1 MNSGELHSNNAG
13 FFQSPKLIS
22 LVLLVVFVVGLSA
35 GAVLSGSDLISN
47 AGDSEVSISVDNE
60 IGTNKFILIE
70 VDEGDNDEEVV
81 TEHILHEFAFE
92 ASNRGGLI
100 TWDFND
106 GFTATGNEASHS
118 FDKPGVYVVE
128 ATESLDGRVSTA
140 TITVTVHLESEAE
153 VDNMECVCAPTAKDT
168 IIPLSEHEGISTIE
182 GYVQVEHD
190 GAANPVHYAIPCRN
204 ATFVSSC
211 NVCRTVKSSNSPSC
225 SMTPLE
231 AMSRLLISSSKML
244 SCNKVS
250 ACNYVLKPIKYEI
263 GTNQLLRGL
272 PTPHPWHESISATQL
287 IDHSDSNEHGQRSD
301 SCLVSR
307 CNDHTTLRLHKRW
320 C

>member
-22 LVLLVVFVVGLSA
+22 LVLLFVFIVGLSA

-47 AGDSEVSISVDNE
+47 SGDGEFSISVNNE

-100 TWDFND
+100 TWDFSD
-106 GFTATGNEASHS
+106 GFTATGNEATHS
-118 FDKPGVYVVE
+118 FEKPGIYVVE

-140 TITVTVHLESEAE
+140 TITVTVHLDSEAE

-190 GAANPVHYAIPCRN
+190 G
-204 ATFVSSC
+204 SSE
-211 NVCRTVKSSNSPSC
+211 SC
-225 SMTPLE
+225 SLRNPLQE
-231 AMSRLLISSSKML
+231 CHVRVIMQRLSNGEVVEQS
-244 SCNKVS
+244 
-250 ACNYVLKPIKYEI
+250 VLFDD
-263 GTNQLLRGL
+263 TFR
-272 PTPHPWHESISATQL
+272 
-287 IDHSDSNEHGQRSD
+287 SNEQVVDFLFEDVELQQGERLQ
-301 SCLVSR
+301 
-307 CNDHTTLRLHKRW
+307 LRLETDQVRDWHKPTAAW
-320 C
+320 FTNAPSIA

>member
-1 MNSGELHSNNAG
+1 MNSGELHSNDAG

-22 LVLLVVFVVGLSA
+22 LVLLFVFIVGLSA

-47 AGDSEVSISVDNE
+47 SGDGEFSISVNNE

-81 TEHILHEFAFE
+81 TEHILHAFAFE

-100 TWDFND
+100 TWDFSD
-106 GFTATGNEASHS
+106 GFTATGNEATHS
-118 FDKPGVYVVE
+118 FEKPGIYVVE

-140 TITVTVHLESEAE
+140 TITVTVHLDSEAE

-190 GAANPVHYAIPCRN
+190 G
-204 ATFVSSC
+204 SSE
-211 NVCRTVKSSNSPSC
+211 SC
-225 SMTPLE
+225 SLRNPLQE
-231 AMSRLLISSSKML
+231 CHVRVIMQRLSNGEVVEQS
-244 SCNKVS
+244 
-250 ACNYVLKPIKYEI
+250 VLFDD
-263 GTNQLLRGL
+263 TFR
-272 PTPHPWHESISATQL
+272 
-287 IDHSDSNEHGQRSD
+287 SNEQVVDFLFEDVELQQGERLQ
-301 SCLVSR
+301 
-307 CNDHTTLRLHKRW
+307 LRLETDQVRDWHKPTAAW
-320 C
+320 FTNAPSIA

>member
-1 MNSGELHSNNAG
+1 MNSGGLHSNNAG

-47 AGDSEVSISVDNE
+47 SGDSEFSISVDNE

-106 GFTATGNEASHS
+106 GFTATGNEATHS

-190 GAANPVHYAIPCRN
+190 G
-204 ATFVSSC
+204 SSE
-211 NVCRTVKSSNSPSC
+211 SC
-225 SMTPLE
+225 SLRNPLQE
-231 AMSRLLISSSKML
+231 CHVRVIMQRLS
-244 SCNKVS
+244 NGEV
-250 ACNYVLKPIKYEI
+250 VE
-263 GTNQLLRGL
+263 Q
-272 PTPHPWHESISATQL
+272 SILFDDTFR
-287 IDHSDSNEHGQRSD
+287 SNEQVVDFLFEDVELQQGERLQ
-301 SCLVSR
+301 
-307 CNDHTTLRLHKRW
+307 LRLETDQVRDWHKPTAAW
-320 C
+320 FTNAPSMA

>member
-47 AGDSEVSISVDNE
+47 SGDSEFSISVDNE

-190 GAANPVHYAIPCRN
+190 G
-204 ATFVSSC
+204 SSE
-211 NVCRTVKSSNSPSC
+211 SC
-225 SMTPLE
+225 SLRNPLQE
-231 AMSRLLISSSKML
+231 CHVRVIMQRLS
-244 SCNKVS
+244 NGEV
-250 ACNYVLKPIKYEI
+250 VE
-263 GTNQLLRGL
+263 Q
-272 PTPHPWHESISATQL
+272 SILFDDTFR
-287 IDHSDSNEHGQRSD
+287 SNEQVVDFLFEDVELQQGERLQ
-301 SCLVSR
+301 
-307 CNDHTTLRLHKRW
+307 LRLETDQVRDWHKPTAAW
-320 C
+320 FTNAPSMA

>member
-1 MNSGELHSNNAG
+1 MNSGELYSNNAG

-22 LVLLVVFVVGLSA
+22 LVLLFVFIIGLSA

-47 AGDSEVSISVDNE
+47 SGDSEFSISIDNE

-106 GFTATGNEASHS
+106 GFTATGNEATHS
-118 FDKPGVYVVE
+118 FEKPGIYVVE

-140 TITVTVHLESEAE
+140 TITVTVHLDSEAE

-168 IIPLSEHEGISTIE
+168 IVPLSEHVGISTIE

-190 GAANPVHYAIPCRN
+190 G
-204 ATFVSSC
+204 SSE
-211 NVCRTVKSSNSPSC
+211 SC
-225 SMTPLE
+225 SLRNPLQE
-231 AMSRLLISSSKML
+231 CHVRVIMQRLSNGEVVEQS
-244 SCNKVS
+244 
-250 ACNYVLKPIKYEI
+250 VLFDD
-263 GTNQLLRGL
+263 TFR
-272 PTPHPWHESISATQL
+272 
-287 IDHSDSNEHGQRSD
+287 SNEQVVDFLFEDVELQQGERLQ
-301 SCLVSR
+301 
-307 CNDHTTLRLHKRW
+307 LRLETDQVRDWHKPTAAW
-320 C
+320 FTNAPSIA

>member
-13 FFQSPKLIS
+13 FFQSPKLMS
-22 LVLLVVFVVGLSA
+22 LVLLFVFIVGLSA

-47 AGDSEVSISVDNE
+47 SGDSEFSISVDNE

-106 GFTATGNEASHS
+106 GFTATGNEATHS
-118 FDKPGVYVVE
+118 FDKPGVYVIE
-128 ATESLDGRVSTA
+128 ATESLDGIVSIA
-140 TITVTVHLESEAE
+140 TISVTVHLDSEAE

-190 GAANPVHYAIPCRN
+190 G
-204 ATFVSSC
+204 SSE
-211 NVCRTVKSSNSPSC
+211 SC
-225 SMTPLE
+225 SLRNPLQE
-231 AMSRLLISSSKML
+231 CHVRVIMQRLLNGEVVEQS
-244 SCNKVS
+244 
-250 ACNYVLKPIKYEI
+250 VLFDD
-263 GTNQLLRGL
+263 TFR
-272 PTPHPWHESISATQL
+272 
-287 IDHSDSNEHGQRSD
+287 SNEQVVDFLFEDVELQQGERLQ
-301 SCLVSR
+301 
-307 CNDHTTLRLHKRW
+307 LRLETDQVRDWHKPTAAW
-320 C
+320 FTNAPSIA